1 MLFTRNFIFH
11 RYMTTNVIVSVMR
24 KIVSTRKVS
33 LSVGRSCKDVH
44 ISARGFAIMDQ
55 LLW

>member
-11 RYMTTNVIVSVMR
+11 RYMKTNVIVSVMR

-33 LSVGRSCKDVH
+33 LSVGRSCKDVQ

-55 LLW
+55 LL

>member
-1 MLFTRNFIFH
+1 
-11 RYMTTNVIVSVMR
+11 MR
-24 KIVSTRKVS
+24 KLVSTRKVL
-33 LSVGRSCKDVH
+33 LSVVRSCKEVQ

>member
-11 RYMTTNVIVSVMR
+11 RHMTTNVIVSVMR

-33 LSVGRSCKDVH
+33 LSVGRGCKDVQ

-55 LLW
+55 LL